1 MVVSCPNCKRR
12 FHLPLNLVRSRIAKL
27 KCSKC
32 KATFT
37 QDLRELIGVPSAKL
51 TEDEERFIAS
61 LPSTPPPKAPAGG
74 PRAAAAA
81 QPPAGPSPG
90 PVRSIRDTAR
100 QPVFS
105 PTAVVGEIR
114 PDFDEHAP
122 TRQMAVVTS
131 RRTTK
136 KMPSV
141 PPVAPPVPAAT
152 TPSGAA
158 RTASTA
164 PLAAS
169 AAVPAAPSPAAAPAS
184 AAVPA
189 APPPAAAPGPERV
202 IEGYESFGEPSTVDA
217 EHEAAL
223 ARAEA
228 ARAELEAAR
237 RAAEEAEAEARA
249 RAEAAARAAEAAARA
264 QAAVDAA
271 LDEAMRQA
279 AVEQARIAAEEA
291 DAQRRRADQAATDAQ
306 RARQGYA
313 DQERALAEPRA
324 AAAPIA
330 FDRPPVE
337 GGDVPIEVP
346 LDQGPAPPAPAP
358 APVTDPHQRAI
369 EMFGGV
375 TPSGRIVLAAMV
387 DVDDVLELSD
397 EETAGPWRWVGLG
410 TGILL
415 FLALAF
421 ALFVVGRN
429 GWQLDLPHFAAQV
442 KYAFGLAG
450 SVRDDRACLAASVRL
465 PVLVRGQ
472 DGVLVVV
479 RGTINNFCE
488 RSVSGA
494 EIRCTLEGPG
504 GPWTD
509 TARPFSSAGA
519 SDLTE
524 AALEGRTTGGMAS
537 EVIRR
542 ENSAGVVLPGATHEF
557 WCTFANVAGPDS
569 HASRFRPSFEVIVL

>member
-12 FHLPLNLVRSRIAKL
+12 FNLPLNLVRSRNAKL

-61 LPSTPPPKAPAGG
+61 LPPAPPPKGPPGG
-74 PRAAAAA
+74 PRPAPAAR
-81 QPPAGPSPG
+81 PPASPG
-90 PVRSIRDTAR
+90 PAPARPRSDTAK

-105 PTAVVGEIR
+105 PTAVVGEVR

-122 TRQMAVVTS
+122 TKQMAVVTS

-136 KMPSV
+136 KTPSI
-141 PPVAPPVPAAT
+141 PPVAPPGPAAT
-152 TPSGAA
+152 TPPGAEP
-158 RTASTA
+158 S
-164 PLAAS
+164 
-169 AAVPAAPSPAAAPAS
+169 VPAALQPAAPVAPRAPAVPPLGPARAAAP
-184 AAVPA
+184 PA
-189 APPPAAAPGPERV
+189 APAPERV
-202 IEGYESFGEPSTVDA
+202 IDGYESFGEPPAIDT
-217 EHEAAL
+217 EHEEAL

-228 ARAELEAAR
+228 ARAELETAR
-237 RAAEEAEAEARA
+237 RAAEQAEAEARA

-271 LDEAMRQA
+271 LDDAMREA
-279 AVEQARIAAEEA
+279 AAEQARIAEEEA
-291 DAQRRRADQAATDAQ
+291 TAQRRQAEHAALDAR
-306 RARQGYA
+306 RARESYI
-313 DQERALAEPRA
+313 DHERALAEPETGTTPA
-324 AAAPIA
+324 A
-330 FDRPPVE
+330 FDGPPVE
-337 GGDVPIEVP
+337 GADVPIDVP
-346 LDQGPAPPAPAP
+346 LDEGPAAPAPAP

-375 TPSGRIVLAAMV
+375 TASGRIVLTAMV

-410 TGILL
+410 TGIVL

-421 ALFVVGRN
+421 VLFVLGRN
-429 GWQLDLPHFAAQV
+429 GWRLDLPNFATQV
-442 KYAFGLAG
+442 KYAFGLG
-450 SVRDDRACLAASVRL
+450 GPVQDDRTCLAASVRL
-465 PVLVRGQ
+465 PALVRGQ

-524 AALEGRTTGGMAS
+524 AKLEGLTTGGMAS
-537 EVIRR
+537 EVGRH
-542 ENSAGVVLPGATHEF
+542 ENSAGVVLPGSTHEF
-557 WCTFANVAGPDS
+557 WCTFPNAAGPDS
-569 HASRFRPSFEVIVL
+569 HASRFRPSFEVTVP